1 VVAVKHAKF
10 IIDAENGC
18 ILEANSYAEELTGYS
33 KDMLLKKKIWEIKLQ
48 VEFDPEILEF
58 DGRKACRCIA
68 YSKPLAGDILQNISH
83 ELRTP
88 LTAILGS
95 VDLLKDEET
104 NEEKAALFDLSK
116 RNLWRLNTLIDDL
129 LQLEEIQTGRKRIS
143 PQSLDTVEIVQQA
156 ISELRDIAD
165 MKGIRIEAPLDGNLV
180 VTGDREAIKRIFT
193 NLLSNATKF
202 NREGGRIV
210 ISAEEEGDFVK
221 FSVSDT
227 GIGIPEEELGKIFDR
242 FYQVDRSP
250 RRKYPGM
257 GVGLSIVKELV
268 EMQGGNIWVESKPG
282 KGSTFIF
289 TLPRRRG
296 WPR

>member
-1 VVAVKHAKF
+1 
-10 IIDAENGC
+10 
-18 ILEANSYAEELTGYS
+18 
-33 KDMLLKKKIWEIKLQ
+33 
-48 VEFDPEILEF
+48 
-58 DGRKACRCIA
+58 
-68 YSKPLAGDILQNISH
+68 
-83 ELRTP
+83 
-88 LTAILGS
+88 
-95 VDLLKDEET
+95 
-104 NEEKAALFDLSK
+104 
-116 RNLWRLNTLIDDL
+116 
-129 LQLEEIQTGRKRIS
+129 
-143 PQSLDTVEIVQQA
+143 VQQA